1 MRYGLLGVSLALTWF
16 LLVNVVTSAV
26 VAGLTRVLVS
36 GRANRL
42 GRSGASLWFWLRLSP
57 SAVAFLFVAGAVV
70 PAYARLEPRD
80 GVEPVGVGLCALTI
94 VALTLIGWSLGRG
107 VAGWRR
113 ALVQMRAWMRQAERL
128 PWPAKPVPV
137 FGVRDRF
144 PAVSLVGI
152 CRQRLFVARQV
163 LDVLTPEELQVVV
176 DHELRHRSA
185 WDNVK
190 RLLLLA
196 SPDAL
201 ALVPAGAHLERKW
214 AQAAESAADCRA
226 TGGDARKGVALAAA
240 VVKVARLMPAP
251 APLNAPV
258 SNLYCGGPLAGR
270 VQRLLSN
277 DSEPRATIVPGV
289 AVAVA
294 ALVLMS
300 SAIGSPL
307 LPAVHRCTEL
317 LVSLLA

>member
-1 MRYGLLGVSLALTWF
+1 MRYAVLGVSLALTWF
-16 LLVNVVTSAV
+16 VLLNVVTSAV

-42 GRSGASLWFWLRLSP
+42 EPSGASLWFWLRLSP
-57 SAVAFLFVAGAVV
+57 SAVAFLVVAGAIV

-80 GVEPVGVGLCALTI
+80 VVEPVGVGLCAVTI
-94 VALTLIGWSLGRG
+94 AALSLIGWSLGRG
-107 VAGWRR
+107 VAGWHR
-113 ALVQMRAWMRQAERL
+113 ALVQLRAWLQQAERL

-163 LDVLTPEELQVVV
+163 LDVLTPEELHVVV
-176 DHELRHRSA
+176 DHELRHHSA
-185 WDNVK
+185 WDNIK

-201 ALVPAGAHLERKW
+201 AFLPAGAHLEREW
-214 AQAAESAADCRA
+214 ARAAESAADCRA
-226 TGGDARKGVALAAA
+226 TGGDARKRVALAAA
-240 VVKVARLMPAP
+240 VLKVARLMPAP

-258 SNLYCGGPLAGR
+258 SNLYCGGPLAAR
-270 VQRLLSN
+270 VQRLLRN
-277 DSEPRATIVPGV
+277 DFEPPATIVPRV
-289 AVAVA
+289 VIAAVAL
-294 ALVLMS
+294 ALVS

-307 LPAVHRCTEL
+307 LPAVHRCTEC
-317 LVSLLA
+317 LVRLLA